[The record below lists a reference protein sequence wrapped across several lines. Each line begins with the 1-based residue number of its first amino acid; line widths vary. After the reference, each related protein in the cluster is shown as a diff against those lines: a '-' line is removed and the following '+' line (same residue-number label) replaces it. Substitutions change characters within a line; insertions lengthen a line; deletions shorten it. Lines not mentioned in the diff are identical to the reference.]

1 LVNPQNGITNG
12 EEEMIRNFKIVGLAL
27 IPVLAL
33 TALTSAAS
41 AQAANGR
48 LTSTGNVTLTG
59 TEITPGKA
67 TAFGLTV
74 ECPGSTA
81 VGHKVGSTTAFLPNG
96 SEEVT
101 ITPTFK
107 QPCKS
112 NVGPSTIDMNGCDVV
127 SHIGET
133 TGVADTYSG
142 TSDLVC
148 PAGKDVTVTSW
159 FSEAEHKEG
168 KEACTIHVSPQ
179 TGVKGGTVKDTTE
192 GDLVLNGPVR
202 GKAVETKDGLHSLL
216 CPAKEGEGELSG
228 VATVKGHNEVGAN
241 TAISLSHL

>member
-1 LVNPQNGITNG
+1 
-12 EEEMIRNFKIVGLAL
+12 MIRNIKIMGLAV
-27 IPVLAL
+27 IAILAL
-33 TALTSAAS
+33 TALTSAVS

-59 TEITPGKA
+59 TEITPAKA

-74 ECPGSTA
+74 ECSGSTA
-81 VGHKVGSTTAFLPNG
+81 VGHKVGSTTAFLPSG
-96 SEEVT
+96 SEAVT

-107 QPCKS
+107 QPCRS
-112 NVGPSTIDMNGCDVV
+112 NVGPSTIDLNGCDVV

-133 TGVADTYSG
+133 TGMADTYSG
-142 TSDLVC
+142 TSELVC
-148 PAGKDVTVTSW
+148 PAGKDVTVTNW

-168 KEACTIHVSPQ
+168 KEACTIHVAPQ
-179 TGVKGGTVKDTTE
+179 AGIINGTVKDTTE
-192 GDLVLNGPVR
+192 GDLVLSGSVK
-202 GKAVETKDGLHSLL
+202 GHAVETKDSLHSLL

-228 VATVKGHNEVGAN
+228 SSTAKGHNELGEN